1 MTRGRI
7 VVFGDHTP
15 GATQALR
22 WSVEE
27 AARRG
32 LAVHVVRPFDRTGRA
47 DLALEADLERAR
59 LDSRYRTQSWVIEA
73 VGDLHDAVPVSISTP
88 DCSAAEALANAARD
102 AVLVVIGA
110 GGPDAAELVEQVRP
124 RCDCPVQLG
133 TEHPMPA

>member
-22 WSVEE
+22 WSVKE

-32 LAVHVVRPFDRTGRA
+32 LVVHVVRPFDRTGRA
-47 DLALEADLERAR
+47 DLALESDLERAR

-73 VGDLHDAVPVSISTP
+73 VGDLQQGVPVSISTP
-88 DCSAAEALANAARD
+88 DCSTADALVNAARD
-102 AVLVVIGA
+102 AELVVIGA
-110 GGPDAAELVEQVRP
+110 DGPEVRQLAERIRP
-124 RCDCPVQLG
+124 LCSCPVQVG
-133 TEHPMPA
+133 TEHPTPA

>member
-15 GATQALR
+15 AATQALR

-32 LAVHVVRPFDRTGRA
+32 LAVHVVRPFDRACRA
-47 DLALEADLERAR
+47 DLAVEADLERAR

-73 VGDLHDAVPVSISTP
+73 VGDLHDAVPVSIATP
-88 DCSAAEALANAARD
+88 DCSATDALVGAARD
-102 AVLVVIGA
+102 AALVVIGA
-110 GGPDAAELVEQVRP
+110 GGPEAVRLAEQVRP
-124 RCDCPVQLG
+124 RCGCPVQVG
-133 TEHPMPA
+133 TEHPTPA